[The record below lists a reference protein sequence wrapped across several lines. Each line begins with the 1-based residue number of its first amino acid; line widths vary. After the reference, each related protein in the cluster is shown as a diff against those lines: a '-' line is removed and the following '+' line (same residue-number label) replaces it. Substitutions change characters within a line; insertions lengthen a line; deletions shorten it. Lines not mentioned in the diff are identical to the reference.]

1 MSPIPMKRKTRHGTY
16 ALAAFLLTIM
26 AISWQGSYA
35 RDNVPLVPCP
45 RTSTYGLS
53 EKGNAHRLPS
63 TRSVSSS
70 IPYGYERVGDTQLY
84 ARKSG
89 TLDFYGL
96 WGTSYYSSTYADH
109 GYTHILAIDN
119 TVTQISEF
127 TGDTY
132 YLECIDETTGD
143 ISTILFVPKVEQ
155 QGELARVCLTVM
167 NTDTTAHTI
176 SFGTYADVMIGHNDR
191 APISRRLDTLGNTYG
206 LTMKD
211 GNGAQ
216 LCVLFGQ
223 GLKGVNAV
231 DDFWFGYYYQQNSAD
246 AIIGNYSPGGNWMEE
261 DGGYDSG
268 MGWCWKNRP
277 VGPGETL
284 ELAYLIGVGDV
295 NLEPSSTFDVTP
307 DDPDGWNDLT
317 LPHRL
322 TINGTYESPAG
333 LRGSIEYAVEQGD
346 QWLPL
351 TGLLESGTDFS
362 SEITVMFEDALP
374 RHTIQFRTI
383 DEVGNTAVLTPIVY
397 EDVRFHTVTGIRS
410 LTYTGQPLEQT
421 DVHVDGLGD
430 DQYSIGHYTANIN
443 AGTASFRVNGV
454 FPHTIGSSLHT
465 FTVIPQQLAGGIIL
479 DENRFTFDNT
489 PKRPAMT
496 FDNPDYRNLAE
507 LHDYN
512 VTYTGNTYPGTA
524 TVTVTGTGNYSGSLT
539 ADFIIDKGDA
549 QSAPF
554 DIIFPDSDILH
565 DGEPHGAVLH
575 TDLAGLGQARFTY
588 TCLDNGTVSAEEPAA
603 EGNYAVNLVIEEGD
617 WYYRH
622 DFGEVYRFAIYML
635 DMDDWNTLVLLDNE
649 IRTSGRDTGW
659 DLSGGPSSARTLS
672 GTTFREGKLKSLRIP
687 CPEGTDGNHT
697 MPFPA
702 SALRFRHLETLDLS
716 NNGLSGDPM
725 EIINGAEI
733 SGTAP
738 ALASIVSLDLSHNSL
753 EGNIGAIARKFTA
766 LSTLKA
772 NGNRFKDLFPEFDP
786 DMTDIDISCQQLEM
800 TADLNVSET
809 DPAEIAAL
817 LPSIMLYDSHGR
829 RTDTPRFIIT
839 DADYGTLTAYGAEWG
854 ISLEVS
860 GNAAS
865 ISTTPYCAGAVYH
878 GQPGDIVNVFRN
890 NGHADGTSF
899 RISLG
904 FNPGDA
910 DFIGGTSAAD
920 LQATILHAFG
930 AYGHRPFNFTAA
942 DTYADGTINVQ
953 DVVSTVNILLASAPA
968 PQAATSTGRQA
979 PQAADADTTAEVSLW
994 IEDGHLMVET
1004 AREIAAL
1011 TIDASDAVSYTL
1023 SDFGLS
1029 LSTRNNRMAAYSL
1042 GGAAIPCG
1050 RHAIGSCLPGTQ
1062 LVGASMADPE
1072 ANPLAVRLSAP
1083 DTTSAATVSDNGA
1096 ASILADPDCE
1106 IYSPSGQRLATPQPG
1121 INILRAGD
1129 RTAKI
1134 IVRATSN

>member
-1 MSPIPMKRKTRHGTY
+1 MSPIPMKQKTVHGTY
-16 ALAAFLLTIM
+16 AVAAFLLAIM
-26 AISWQGSYA
+26 ACSWQETYA
-35 RDNVPLVPCP
+35 HDPTPLVSCEK
-45 RTSTYGLS
+45 TSTFGVP
-53 EKGNAHRLPS
+53 EKGSPRKMPS
-63 TRSVSSS
+63 IKSVTGS
-70 IPYGYERVGDTQLY
+70 IPYGYERIGDTQLY

-96 WGTSYYSSTYADH
+96 WGSYYYSSTFSDH

-119 TVTQISEF
+119 VATEISEF
-127 TGDTY
+127 TGETY
-132 YLECIDETTGD
+132 YLEYLDETTGE
-143 ISTILFVPKVEQ
+143 ISTVLFIPKVEQ

-167 NTDTTAHTI
+167 NTGATGHTI
-176 SFGTYADVMIGHNDR
+176 SFGTYADVMIGQNDR

-246 AIIGNYSPGGNWMEE
+246 AIIGNYSPGNNWLEE
-261 DGGYDSG
+261 NGSYDSG
-268 MGWCWKNRP
+268 MGWCWKNRY

-284 ELAYLIGVGDV
+284 ELSYLIGVGDV

-362 SEITVMFEDALP
+362 SEITVMFDSALP
-374 RHTIQFRTI
+374 QHTIHFRTI

-397 EDVRFHTVTGIRS
+397 EDVRFHAVTGIRD

-421 DVHVDGLGD
+421 GLLVDGLGD
-430 DQYSIGHYTANIN
+430 DQYTVGHYTANIN
-443 AGTASFRVNGV
+443 AGTASFRINGV

-465 FTVIPQQLAGGIIL
+465 FTVIPQPLAGGIIL

-489 PKRPAMT
+489 PKRPAIT
-496 FDNPDYRNLAE
+496 FDNPDYRTLAE
-507 LHDYN
+507 RRDYN
-512 VTYTGNTYPGTA
+512 VAYSGNTYPGTA
-524 TVTVTGTGNYSGSLT
+524 TVTVSGTGNYTGSLT
-539 ADFIIDKGDA
+539 ADFFIDKGDA
-549 QSAPF
+549 QTAAF

-565 DGEPHGAVLH
+565 DDQPHGATLH
-575 TDLAGLGQARFTY
+575 TGLAGLGEARFTY
-588 TCLDNGTVSAEEPAA
+588 TCLDNGTVSAEAPSA
-603 EGNYAVNLVIEEGD
+603 EGNYAVNLTIEEGE

-622 DFGEVYRFAIYML
+622 DFGEVYRFAIYKL

-649 IRTSGRDTGW
+649 IRACGRDTGW
-659 DLSGGPSSARTLS
+659 NLSGGPSLARTLS

-687 CPEGTDGNHT
+687 HQEGTDGSHT

-702 SALRFRHLETLDLS
+702 AALRFRHLETLDLS
-716 NNGLSGDPM
+716 NSGLAGDPM
-725 EIINGAEI
+725 EIINGAEN

-738 ALASIVSLDLSHNSL
+738 ALATIVSLDLSHNSL
-753 EGNIGAIARKFTA
+753 EGNIGAVARKFTA

-772 NGNRFKDLFPEFDP
+772 NDNRFKDLFPEFDP
-786 DMTDIDISCQQLEM
+786 HMTDIDISCQQLEM
-800 TADLNVSET
+800 TADLNISET
-809 DPAEIAAL
+809 APAEIATL
-817 LPSIMLYDSHGR
+817 LPSIMLYDSRGQ
-829 RTDTPRFIIT
+829 RTDTPGFIIT

-860 GNAAS
+860 GNAAT

-878 GQPGDIVNVFRN
+878 AQSGDMVNVFRN
-890 NGHADGTSF
+890 NGYADGTSF

-910 DFIGGTSAAD
+910 DFIGGTDASD

-942 DTYADGTINVQ
+942 DTYTDGTINVQ
-953 DVVSTVNILLASAPA
+953 DVVATVNILLASAPA
-968 PQAATSTGRQA
+968 PKAEMSAGHRAPQSADAAAT
-979 PQAADADTTAEVSLW
+979 PDVSLW
-994 IEDGHLMVET
+994 IEDGRLMVET
-1004 AREIAAL
+1004 ASEIAAL

-1029 LSTRNNRMAAYSL
+1029 MSTRNNRMAAYSL
-1042 GGAAIPCG
+1042 DGAAIPCG
-1050 RHAIGSCLPGTQ
+1050 RHAIGACLPGTSI
-1062 LVGASMADPE
+1062 VGASMSDPE
-1072 ANPLAVRLSAP
+1072 ANHLTVSLSAP
-1083 DTTSAATVSDNGA
+1083 DTSSVVTVGDNSA
-1096 ASILADPDCE
+1096 ASILANPGCE

>member
-45 RTSTYGLS
+45 RTSAYGLS

-96 WGTSYYSSTYADH
+96 WGTSYYSSTYADY

-119 TVTQISEF
+119 VAAQISEF
-127 TGDTY
+127 TGNTY
-132 YLECIDETTGD
+132 YLEYADETTGD
-143 ISTILFVPKVEQ
+143 ISTILFVPEVEQ

-191 APISRRLDTLGNTYG
+191 APISRRLDTSGNTYG

-261 DGGYDSG
+261 DGSYDSG

-322 TINGTYESPAG
+322 TINGTYESPAA
-333 LRGSIEYAVEQGD
+333 LRGAIEYAVEQGD

-362 SEITVMFEDALP
+362 SEITVMFDDTLP

-397 EDVRFHTVTGIRS
+397 EDVRFHTVTGIRN
-410 LTYTGQPLEQT
+410 LTYSGQPLEQT

-430 DQYSIGHYTANIN
+430 DQYSIDHYTNNIN
-443 AGTASFRVNGV
+443 AGTASFRISGV
-454 FPHTIGSSLHT
+454 FPHTIGSSIHT
-465 FTVIPQQLAGGIIL
+465 FSVIPQPLAGGITL
-479 DENRFTFDNT
+479 DETLFCFDNA
-489 PKRPAMT
+489 PKYPHVM
-496 FDNPDYRNLAE
+496 FDNPDYRTLAE
-507 LHDYN
+507 RHDYN
-512 VTYTGNTYPGTA
+512 VTYSDNTYPGTA

-554 DIIFPDSDILH
+554 DIAFPDSDILH
-565 DGEPHGAVLH
+565 DGAPHGAVLH

-588 TCLDNGTVSAEEPAA
+588 TCLDNGTVSAEAPAA

-672 GTTFREGKLKSLRIP
+672 GTTFREGKLKSLRIARA
-687 CPEGTDGNHT
+687 GDTDHSPA

-702 SALRFRHLETLDLS
+702 ASLRFRHLETLDLS
-716 NNGLSGDPM
+716 YNGLSGDLM
-725 EIINGAEI
+725 AVISAAET

-738 ALASIVSLDLSHNSL
+738 GLASISSLDLSHNAL
-753 EGNIGAIARKFTA
+753 EGNIGAIAQKFPA
-766 LSTLKA
+766 LCSLRL
-772 NGNRFKDLFPEFDP
+772 NDNRFKDLFPGIDP
-786 DMTDIDISCQQLEM
+786 DIADIDISCQQPDI
-800 TADLNVSET
+800 TIDLNVSET
-809 DPAEIAAL
+809 GAADILAL
-817 LPSIMLYDSHGR
+817 LPTVMLYDSHGR
-829 RTDTPRFIIT
+829 RATNPRFIIT
-839 DADYGTLTAYGAEWG
+839 DADYGTLTGYGAEWG
-854 ISLEVS
+854 MSLEVS
-860 GNAAS
+860 DGTAS
-865 ISTTPYCAGAVYH
+865 VSNTSYCTESAYH
-878 GQPGDIVNVFRN
+878 GLSGDVLNVFRD
-890 NGHADGTSF
+890 NGHADGTAF
-899 RISLG
+899 RIRLG

-910 DFIGGTSAAD
+910 DFIGGTSASD
-920 LQATILHAFG
+920 LQATILYAFG
-930 AYGHRPFNFTAA
+930 AYSHRPFNFTAA
-942 DTYADGTINVQ
+942 DTYTDGTINVQ

-968 PQAATSTGRQA
+968 PQAETAARRQPAQCIGKGTSGQ
-979 PQAADADTTAEVSLW
+979 VSLW
-994 IEDGHLMVET
+994 IEDGLVMVET
-1004 AREIAAL
+1004 DREIAAL

-1023 SDFGLS
+1023 SGFGLS
-1029 LSTRNNRMAAYSL
+1029 PTTRNNRMAAYSL
-1042 GGAAIPCG
+1042 AGATIPCG

-1062 LVGASMADPE
+1062 LAGASMADPE
-1072 ANPLAVRLSAP
+1072 ANPLVVRLSAP

-1096 ASILADPDCE
+1096 ASILADPACE
-1106 IYSPSGQRLATPQPG
+1106 IYTPAGQRLTSPQPG